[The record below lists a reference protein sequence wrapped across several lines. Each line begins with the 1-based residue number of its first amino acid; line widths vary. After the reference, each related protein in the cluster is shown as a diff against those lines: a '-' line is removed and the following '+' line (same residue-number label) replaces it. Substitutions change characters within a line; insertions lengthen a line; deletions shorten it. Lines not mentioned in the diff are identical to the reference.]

1 MTPRPL
7 SHQILFEQ
15 DGFTA
20 ELCLEQQS
28 LQTAYD
34 LRYRAYR
41 HAEAIPENET
51 GQFHDHYD
59 EQSNSQTYL
68 IWHDN
73 IPIASLRIC
82 LWSPKY
88 NWEPLEMI
96 CLYPSEIQRNI
107 GLYQIIQESCR
118 FVVDPQTKGRTSLKA
133 QLLMF
138 RIHAIVSQVES
149 SHFIITG
156 VRTKHAPFYK
166 RMLAFDP
173 ISESRY
179 VEWIN
184 EDVVLMATRRD
195 KSYETFLQKGGKPI
209 SKQDLDRYAMLSQ
222 TIQPQPILA
231 HASLIS

>member
-7 SHQILFEQ
+7 PHQVLFENN
-15 DGFTA
+15 GFTA
-20 ELCLEQQS
+20 ELCQEKENLE
-28 LQTAYD
+28 LAYQ

-41 HAEAIPENET
+41 HAQAIPENET
-51 GQFHDHYD
+51 KLFSDNYD
-59 EQSNSQTYL
+59 QQSNSQTYL
-68 IWHDN
+68 IWHN
-73 IPIASLRIC
+73 NVPVASLRIC

-88 NWEPLEMI
+88 RWEPLEMV
-96 CLYPSEIQRNI
+96 CMYPSEIQRNI

-118 FVVDPQTKGRTSLKA
+118 FVVDPEIKGRTSLRA

-156 VRTKHAPFYK
+156 VRKKHTPFYQ

-173 ISESRY
+173 ISEPRY
-179 VEWIN
+179 VKWID
-184 EDVVLMATRRD
+184 EEVVLMATRRD
-195 KSYETFLQKGGKPI
+195 KSYETFLKKGGTPI
-209 SKQDLDRYAMLSQ
+209 SEADLLRYANLTANLSQ
-222 TIQPQPILA
+222 PIDS